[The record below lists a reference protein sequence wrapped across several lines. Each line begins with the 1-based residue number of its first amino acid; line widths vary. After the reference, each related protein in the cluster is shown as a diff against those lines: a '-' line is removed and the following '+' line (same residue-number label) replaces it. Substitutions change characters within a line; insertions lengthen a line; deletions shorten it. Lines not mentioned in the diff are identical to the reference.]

1 MQRLEIKM
9 FIDVDDN
16 IDLAEFENNFYH
28 LDSLGKFY
36 VDVARV
42 DIVDTKEV

>member
-16 IDLAEFENNFYH
+16 IDLAEFENVFYRF
-28 LDSLGKFY
+28 DSLGKFN

-42 DIVDTKEV
+42 DIIDTKEV